1 MNEILLDIL
10 YVVISAALT
19 VGGAFAVRYIRTK
32 TNWQYKN
39 EIAEA
44 VTIAVAFVQQTFVD
58 GMKKKEAFDT
68 ENQKK
73 AVQKALEAVS
83 TLLSASAKVY
93 LYHNR
98 SEEEANDYLVAL
110 IEEAVRTQKEGV
122 VRYGVVG

>member
-1 MNEILLDIL
+1 MNDILLDVL

-19 VGGAFAVRYIRTK
+19 VGGAFAVRYIRSK

-58 GMKKKEAFDT
+58 GMKKNENFGV

-83 TLLSASAKVY
+83 TLLTAPAKDY

-98 SEEEANDYLVAL
+98 TEEEVNDYLVAL
-110 IEEAVRTQKEGV
+110 IEDAVRTQKEGV

>member
-19 VGGAFAVRYIRTK
+19 VGAAFAVRYIRSK
-32 TNWQYKN
+32 TNWQYKD
-39 EIAEA
+39 EIADA

-58 GMKKKEAFDT
+58 GMKKSNTFDR

-73 AVQKALEAVS
+73 AVQKALDAVQ
-83 TLLSASAKVY
+83 TLLTAPAKEY

-98 SEEEANDYLVAL
+98 SEEEVNDYLVAL
-110 IEEAVRTQKEGV
+110 IEDAVRTQKKEE
-122 VRYGVVG
+122 